1 MRHALLVALALCL
14 ALPAEAARARKKRLH
29 KPAAPAPAR
38 AEDDPRKK
46 GDSPAFAKASIAF
59 AAPADLAEVDEVAP
73 VRIQLHVTGYALG
86 ALQPGGPVPHAHLI
100 VDNEPAVEVDD
111 ISTPLEL
118 AGLSRGPHL
127 LRAVLCRPWHEVV
140 KAPRAF
146 AMVRFWV
153 GQKLEG
159 KAGKAAEFV
168 AWPDPKKPILTYVL
182 PVGEPAKDA
191 PPLKFTRDRQ
201 QPPDAADPEVETP
214 LEPLQPG
221 ADRPVLDF
229 YLAHGRLARRGDKLR
244 IVLDRRELPLIV
256 EWKPQHL
263 RRAHRGAHRVTI
275 DLLNRRGLTVKNA
288 VNRTDR
294 TFNAP

>member
-1 MRHALLVALALCL
+1 MRRALLLLLAL
-14 ALPAEAARARKKRLH
+14 ALPAQARVVKKR
-29 KPAAPAPAR
+29 KPVPRVAPVR

-46 GDSPAFAKASIAF
+46 GTHPAFSRASIAF
-59 AAPADLAEVDEVAP
+59 AAPRDLSQIDAGA
-73 VRIQLHVTGYALG
+73 VRIRLAVKGYALG
-86 ALQPGGPVPHAHLI
+86 PLQPGGPAPHAHLI
-100 VDNEPAVEVDD
+100 VDNEPALE
-111 ISTPLEL
+111 ISGASASWTLT
-118 AGLSRGPHL
+118 GLLPGPHL
-127 LRAVLCRPWHEVV
+127 VRAVLCRPWHEVV
-140 KAPRAF
+140 KAPKAF

-201 QPPDAADPEVETP
+201 QQPDASDPEVEAP

>member
-1 MRHALLVALALCL
+1 MRQALLVALALCL
-14 ALPAEAARARKKRLH
+14 ALPAQAAKARKKRAH

-38 AEDDPRKK
+38 PEDDPRKK
-46 GDSPAFAKASIAF
+46 GDSPAFAKAAVAF
-59 AAPADLAEVDEVAP
+59 AAPADLAEVDEHSP
-73 VRIQLHVTGYALG
+73 VVVQLRVSGYALG
-86 ALQPGGPVPHAHLI
+86 ALQAGGPVPHAHLI

-111 ISTPLEL
+111 VSAPLAL
-118 AGLSRGPHL
+118 SGLSRGPHL

-140 KAPRAF
+140 KAPKAF
-146 AMVRFWV
+146 AMARFWV
-153 GQKLEG
+153 GPKLEG

-191 PPLKFTRDRQ
+191 PALKFARAHQQ
-201 QPPDAADPEVETP
+201 QPDGAAPEGDDP
-214 LEPLQPG
+214 LEEPQPG

-294 TFNAP
+294 TFEAP

>member
-1 MRHALLVALALCL
+1 MRQALLLALALCL
-14 ALPAEAARARKKRLH
+14 APPAQAAKARKKRVH

-38 AEDDPRKK
+38 PEDDPRKK
-46 GDSPAFAKASIAF
+46 GDSPAFARAAVAF
-59 AAPADLAEVDEVAP
+59 AAPSDLAEVEEEAP
-73 VRIQLHVTGYALG
+73 VRVQLHVSGYALG

-111 ISTPLEL
+111 VSTPLAL
-118 AGLSRGPHL
+118 SGLSRGPHL

-153 GQKLEG
+153 GPKLEG

-168 AWPDPKKPILTYVL
+168 AWPDPKKPLLTYVL

-191 PPLKFTRDRQ
+191 PAPKFTREREQRNEGD
-201 QPPDAADPEVETP
+201 PDADVP

-229 YLAHGRLARRGDKLR
+229 YLAHGRLSRRGDKLR

-263 RRAHRGAHRVTI
+263 RRAHRGAHRLTI

-294 TFNAP
+294 TFHAP